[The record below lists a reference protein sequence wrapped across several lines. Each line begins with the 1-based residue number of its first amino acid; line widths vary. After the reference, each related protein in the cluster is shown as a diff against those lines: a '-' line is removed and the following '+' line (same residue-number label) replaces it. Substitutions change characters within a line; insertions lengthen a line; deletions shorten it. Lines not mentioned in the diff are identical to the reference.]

1 MRKLLPLSPPKL
13 TSNDDFDPFADLILM
28 QREKP
33 RSLRSVNLHTLSP
46 FQRAL
51 LSLDGTVTKF
61 IEAYRLEPI
70 EITRL
75 RQHEQPL
82 HDDHHW
88 LEASAGTRVL
98 AREVLLRGKYSA
110 TVYAYAVS
118 LLILDRLPERVIQD
132 LDVEPAGLGRI
143 LLNSQLENRRDIL
156 WYGRECVETLPDPI
170 AAETGQDFLSR
181 TYRIVVGDRPIM
193 LINEKFPTSM
203 RDGN

>member
-1 MRKLLPLSPPKL
+1 MREPLPLSPPKL
-13 TSNDDFDPFADLILM
+13 TPNDDFDPFADLILM

-82 HDDHHW
+82 SDDHHW